1 MKTLLLLTP
10 FALLGLA
17 APAPAA
23 DQVRCSVDNGP
34 AFACTYADSALPD
47 GSHRMDF
54 TGNGKH
60 VQFVGKAQTG
70 WWSGRLNG
78 KPAMGYERNRGN
90 MVFSTGDLA
99 STFAWWYPTQE
110 HGSY

>member
-1 MKTLLLLTP
+1 MKTLLLTP
-10 FALLGLA
+10 FVLLGFAMPALA
-17 APAPAA
+17 ADA
-23 DQVRCSVDNGP
+23 VRCSIDDGP
-34 AFACTYADSALPD
+34 AFACTYADTPLPD
-47 GSHRMDF
+47 GTHRMDF
-54 TGNGKH
+54 NGRGGH

-90 MVFSTGDLA
+90 IVFSTSDLQ
-99 STFAWWYPTQE
+99 TKFAWWYPTQE